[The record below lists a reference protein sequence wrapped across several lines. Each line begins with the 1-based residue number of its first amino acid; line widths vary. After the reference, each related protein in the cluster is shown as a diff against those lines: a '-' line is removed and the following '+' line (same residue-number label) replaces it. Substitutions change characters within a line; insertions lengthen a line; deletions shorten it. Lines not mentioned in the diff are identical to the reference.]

1 MEDHQLQS
9 SQRGR
14 AGGAVGLISLHRL
27 SFGYFWVGNSFACF
41 GRGVLLWGFYVR
53 PWVFGLILG
62 LFGGPRAVSLMG
74 QDGEKVAF
82 LSYSC
87 GEVGWFVF
95 CILPLH
101 KLKSLHLVST
111 VWTAPALARGISGGR
126 SLSPGRGEAK
136 MLLSRQGR
144 TLPREEGGV
153 QERNS
158 VHSPAQAGPKASR
171 VGSGEAAV
179 TPPWAEGT
187 PLGRHHQPSMA
198 CEQCPRRRRS
208 LEPARASPGA
218 APL

>member
-14 AGGAVGLISLHRL
+14 AGGGIGLISLHRL

-62 LFGGPRAVSLMG
+62 LFGGPREVSLMG

-136 MLLSRQGR
+136 MLLSQ
-144 TLPREEGGV
+144 
-153 QERNS
+153 
-158 VHSPAQAGPKASR
+158 QAGP
-171 VGSGEAAV
+171 
-179 TPPWAEGT
+179 
-187 PLGRHHQPSMA
+187 
-198 CEQCPRRRRS
+198 
-208 LEPARASPGA
+208 SPGRRVA
-218 APL
+218 FRRGTAYILRPRQGPKPHV

>member
-1 MEDHQLQS
+1 MGRVPTCPGHAVEDHQLQS

-14 AGGAVGLISLHRL
+14 AGGGIGLISLHRL

-62 LFGGPRAVSLMG
+62 LFGGPREVSLMG

-136 MLLSRQGR
+136 MLLSRQ
-144 TLPREEGGV
+144 
-153 QERNS
+153 
-158 VHSPAQAGPKASR
+158 AGP
-171 VGSGEAAV
+171 
-179 TPPWAEGT
+179 
-187 PLGRHHQPSMA
+187 
-198 CEQCPRRRRS
+198 
-208 LEPARASPGA
+208 SPGRRVA
-218 APL
+218 FRRGTAYILRPRQGPKPHV